1 MKISKLNLLYLILLI
16 TSISC
21 KSEYSKV
28 VEKELQSGL
37 ILDSTIFDLTFG
49 DSKETYFKKCY
60 ELNKQKIITN
70 NHGPNPQYIE
80 KLDSTMDQTLT
91 KELLFKGIFDEAKIL
106 RGVELNYSYTSWAPW
121 NKKRQSSF
129 LLEDLK
135 NKFRKEYGGN
145 DFIEIKIDH
154 NKVKAFVKIDGNRQI
169 LMYEK
174 GDDSHVIVKMEDLR
188 YKIKK

>member
-1 MKISKLNLLYLILLI
+1 MKVSKLNLLYLILLI
-16 TSISC
+16 TNISC

-70 NHGPNPQYIE
+70 NHGPNPQYVE

-106 RGVELNYSYTSWAPW
+106 RGVELKYSYTSWAPW

-135 NKFRKEYGGN
+135 NKFTKEYKGN
-145 DFIEIKIDH
+145 DFIEIKIDN
-154 NKVKAFVKIDGNRQI
+154 NKIKAFVKVDGNRQI

-174 GDDSHVIVKMEDLR
+174 GDDRHVIIRMEDLR

>member
-1 MKISKLNLLYLILLI
+1 MKVSKLNILYLIFLI
-16 TSISC
+16 TCISC

-28 VEKELQSGL
+28 LEKELQSGL

-49 DSKETYFKKCY
+49 DSKENYFKKCY

-70 NHGPNPQYIE
+70 NHGPNPQYVE

-106 RGVELNYSYTSWAPW
+106 RGVELKYSYTSWAPW
-121 NKKRQSSF
+121 NKKRQSTY

-135 NKFRKEYGGN
+135 NKFRKEYKGN
-145 DFIEIKIDH
+145 DFIEIKIDN

-174 GDDSHVIVKMEDLR
+174 GDDCHVIVKMEDLR
-188 YKIKK
+188 YKIKQ

>member
-1 MKISKLNLLYLILLI
+1 MKVSKFNILYLILLI

-28 VEKELQSGL
+28 VEKELQSGF
-37 ILDSTIFDLTFG
+37 ILDSTIFDLKFG

-70 NHGPNPQYIE
+70 NHGPNPQYVE

-106 RGVELNYSYTSWAPW
+106 RGVELKYSYTSWAPW
-121 NKKRQSSF
+121 NKKRQSTY

-135 NKFRKEYGGN
+135 NKFRKEYKGN
-145 DFIEIKIDH
+145 DFIEIKIDN

-174 GDDSHVIVKMEDLR
+174 GDDRHVIVKMEDLR
-188 YKIKK
+188 YKIKQ

>member
-1 MKISKLNLLYLILLI
+1 MKVSKLNLLYLILLI

-70 NHGPNPQYIE
+70 NNGPNPQYVE

-91 KELLFKGIFDEAKIL
+91 KELLFKG
-106 RGVELNYSYTSWAPW
+106 
-121 NKKRQSSF
+121 
-129 LLEDLK
+129 LL
-135 NKFRKEYGGN
+135 FMRPR
-145 DFIEIKIDH
+145 F
-154 NKVKAFVKIDGNRQI
+154 
-169 LMYEK
+169 
-174 GDDSHVIVKMEDLR
+174 
-188 YKIKK
+188 